1 MDTEDRPGVIPPVRV
16 ALVND
21 YEIVVRGLEAMLTP
35 FSSRIQVV
43 EMDVGG
49 IPSTPV
55 QVALF
60 DTFPGRLE
68 ALHRVR
74 RMCAEAKIEHVVLY
88 TWDARSEFVL
98 MAREMGVDAVVL
110 KAAPAATLVEVIEQ
124 VARGEPVPWI
134 EGVSTPRPHR
144 TGEQLSE
151 REREVAALIARGLS
165 NREIAA
171 ELFLSTDTVKTYVKR
186 LFRKLGVN
194 NRALA
199 AVEASSHLLP
209 IHESGRPVDS
219 ELWYR
224 PSVTSEPG
232 A

>member
-1 MDTEDRPGVIPPVRV
+1 MDTDDRPGVTRPVRV

-21 YEIVVRGLEAMLTP
+21 YELVVRGLESMLAP
-35 FSSRIQVV
+35 YSERIEVV

-49 IPSTPV
+49 IPTTPV

-68 ALHRVR
+68 ALERVR
-74 RMCAEAKIEHVVLY
+74 RMCAASTVEHVVLY
-88 TWDARSEFVL
+88 TWDARSEFVQ
-98 MAREMGVDAVVL
+98 MAKTMGIDAVVL
-110 KAAPAATLVEVIEQ
+110 KAASAATLVEVIEQ
-124 VARGEPVPWI
+124 VARGEPVPWTDD
-134 EGVSTPRPHR
+134 VSTPRPHR

-151 REREVAALIARGLS
+151 RELEVAALIARGLS

-199 AVEASSHLLP
+199 AVAASNHLLSNRDP
-209 IHESGRPVDS
+209 GRSDDS

-224 PSVTSEPG
+224 PGSMAEPG
-232 A
+232 S